1 MQSNFITDDTEAL
14 AAEANE
20 ALTKRVTELAEES
33 TPAAILHVLNLNRKA
48 VGIGEIELGSSSFCT
63 AAIRHAKGD
72 IGHER

>member
-33 TPAAILHVLNLNRKA
+33 TKFDGLKL
-48 VGIGEIELGSSSFCT
+48 S
-63 AAIRHAKGD
+63 
-72 IGHER
+72 